1 MHKKTILNN
10 RFFNRIWKKVPQ
22 NQILRNNNIWRR
34 VNFTGSWRQQKFMT
48 RDEQLVKD
56 TITELKYDSI
66 KSKLIKIFSDNSE
79 VLTPEFNSMYIET
92 GPVYYT

>member
-1 MHKKTILNN
+1 
-10 RFFNRIWKKVPQ
+10 
-22 NQILRNNNIWRR
+22 
-34 VNFTGSWRQQKFMT
+34 MT